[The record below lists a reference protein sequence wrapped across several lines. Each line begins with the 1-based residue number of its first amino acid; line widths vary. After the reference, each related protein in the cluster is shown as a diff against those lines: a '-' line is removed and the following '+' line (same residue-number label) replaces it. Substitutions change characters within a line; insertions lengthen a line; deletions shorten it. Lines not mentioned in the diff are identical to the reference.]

1 MADDEDPIQKAASA
15 SISKWEQEHANDQL
29 GIKLDAA
36 APQILS
42 ELTRLRFEM
51 TAIRQILERREDL
64 LERRED
70 RRGGLF
76 SAS

>member
-1 MADDEDPIQKAASA
+1 MADDEDQIQKAAAHQSA
-15 SISKWEQEHANDQL
+15 NGSKSTPTTNREF
-29 GIKLDAA
+29 KLDAA
-36 APQILS
+36 APQIPS

-51 TAIRQILERREDL
+51 TAIGQILESRDDL

-76 SAS
+76 SA